1 MLDQGFVSDVYL
13 VRAANSA
20 RYTGYTAEELRL
32 SLFELLLKANAG
44 YKNSHTEESF
54 MGWFGLLKRDRTL
67 NAKGRRFI
75 LSLGYKHSNNKADIY
90 GLIGKFRKG

>member
-1 MLDQGFVSDVYL
+1 MLDQGFVSDKYL
-13 VRAANSA
+13 IRGANSA
-20 RYTGYTAEELRL
+20 RYTGYTADELRL

-44 YKNSHTEESF
+44 YRNSHTEEAF
-54 MGWFGLLKRDRTL
+54 MKYFLFLRSDRTL

-90 GLIGKFRKG
+90 GLISRFRKG